1 MEVLFDN
8 SIFQL
13 QRYGGISR
21 YFYELI
27 TRLSGKEDMEINLFE
42 GFHVNEY
49 GLSNHKSDFS
59 LYKGYKVPEI
69 KYTGDAFEI
78 INKLWFD
85 KIYSKS
91 NFDIY
96 HPTYYRRD
104 LNKFKKSPIV
114 LTVYDMIHELYSGQF
129 RDGKSVIE
137 AKKISIDS
145 ADIIICISENTK
157 KDLIRMYNIPE
168 NKIKVVYL
176 ANSLQSSKSIP
187 FKELE
192 IKYNIKKP
200 YILHVGVRGGYK
212 NFSLL
217 LDVYTS
223 HFSDKFDLVC
233 FGENRLEIIKRSNL
247 LKNVFHV
254 NGPDNLLASLYQNA
268 FCLVYPSLYEGFGI
282 PLLESMAM
290 GCPVIASN
298 TSSIPEVVGDGGIL
312 FDPRSQNELIH
323 AIESLYDESNR
334 SKLINLGFEQEKKFS
349 WEKTANE
356 TLEVYRIICSV
367 YSQIL

>member
-1 MEVLFDN
+1 MNLLYDH
-8 SIFQL
+8 SIFRL

-21 YFYELI
+21 YFFELI
-27 TRLSGKEDMEINLFE
+27 TRLSNKTDVEINLFE
-42 GFHVNEY
+42 GFHINEY

-59 LYKGYKVPEI
+59 LYNGYKVPEI

-85 KIYSKS
+85 NIYSKS

-96 HPTYYRRD
+96 HPTYYRKD

-114 LTVYDMIHELYSGQF
+114 QTVYDMIHELYSGQF
-129 RDGKSVIE
+129 LDSKSVIE
-137 AKKISIDS
+137 AKKISVDS

-157 KDLIRMYNIPE
+157 KDLIRMYNIHE
-168 NKIKVVYL
+168 NKIKVIYL
-176 ANSLQSSKSIP
+176 ANSLQPSKSMP

-223 HFSDKFDLVC
+223 HFSDKFDLVS
-233 FGENRLEIIKRSNL
+233 FGENRLEIINKSSL
-247 LKNVFHV
+247 LKNVFLVKGH
-254 NGPDNLLASLYQNA
+254 DNLLASLYQNA

-282 PLLESMAM
+282 PLLESMAL

-298 TSSIPEVVGDGGIL
+298 ASSIPEVVGNSGIL
-312 FDPRSQNELIH
+312 FDPHSQNELIS

-334 SKLINLGFEQEKKFS
+334 NKLIKLGFEQEKKFS
-349 WEKTANE
+349 WDKTAND
-356 TLEVYRIICSV
+356 TLKIYKSII
-367 YSQIL
+367 